1 MKLRKYT
8 LEQLKEAIKTSQSY
22 RQALEKLNIIPA
34 GGNYSTIRRA
44 VKYFDLNI
52 DHFTGRAWRKGR
64 TFAPKRPLSDYLE
77 NKQTIQSYK
86 LKKRLL
92 KDGIFKPLCQTC
104 GNSHWLNKPIPL
116 ELHHIDGNNNNN
128 NINNL
133 KILCANCHAL
143 TDTYRAK
150 NVSS

>member
-1 MKLRKYT
+1 MKLHKYT
-8 LEQLKEAIKTSQSY
+8 LEQLKEAIKTSRSY
-22 RQALEKLNIIPA
+22 HQALEKLNIVPA
-34 GGNYSTIRRA
+34 GGNYATIKKA
-44 VKYFDLNI
+44 IKYFNLDT

-64 TFAPKRPLSDYLE
+64 TFAPHRPLSDYLE

-92 KDGIFKPLCQTC
+92 KDGVFKHICQVCNNT
-104 GNSHWLNKPIPL
+104 HWLSKPIPL
-116 ELHHIDGNNNNN
+116 ELHHIDGNSNNNSLD
-128 NINNL
+128 NL
-133 KILCANCHAL
+133 QILCANCHAL